1 MGRRGAGVVRY
12 VACVRAQHR
21 PRALR
26 SVGPGLLA
34 YVMLAGCKAAAVGG
48 EMPRDPA
55 PAPSPV
61 DSKPQSRSQQLHAA
75 VEAWHDAGL
84 FDGAILVADKGEV
97 VFEGAFGPADRED
110 GRANSPQ
117 TPFAIASLTK
127 QFTAVLVM
135 MQVEQHRLELD
146 DVITDVLPWYRA
158 ETGQKI
164 SVRDLLSHTS
174 GLPDVDTSLY
184 MLDDRRAAQS
194 RWAVESFGSGDLQFE
209 PGTQFAYT
217 NTDYHVLGAMLEEI
231 TGQTFAEVLDKQILN
246 PLGMRDSGIAQRETD
261 DGTMAR
267 DYVRDAERWV
277 EAPRFRL
284 QNWQGAGGM
293 VSTLAD
299 LHRWN
304 RALANN
310 ELVSA
315 QTWETMLTPRTDL
328 PGGGNYVGLGSWVY
342 PRPLPGTDQ
351 TPKLIE
357 RRGAI
362 GGFAVLNVLVADSDR
377 WVVVLSNHY
386 NEDIH
391 TLPFANCLPL
401 DLLLVLYGQPPQGP
415 GQAP

>member
-1 MGRRGAGVVRY
+1 
-12 VACVRAQHR
+12 
-21 PRALR
+21 
-26 SVGPGLLA
+26 
-34 YVMLAGCKAAAVGG
+34 MLAGCKPAAGVG

-61 DSKPQSRSQQLHAA
+61 DSGSQLRSQQLRGA
-75 VEAWHDAGL
+75 VQAWHDAGL
-84 FDGAILVADKGEV
+84 FDGAVLVADEGEV
-97 VFEGAFGPADRED
+97 VFEAAFGPADRQN

-135 MQVEQHRLELD
+135 MQVEQHRLELS

-158 ETGQKI
+158 DTGQKI

-174 GLPDVDTSLY
+174 GLPDVDLSLY
-184 MLDDRRAAQS
+184 QLDDPRAAQS
-194 RWAVESFGSGDLQFE
+194 RWAVENFGSGDLQFE

-231 TGQTFAEVLDKQILN
+231 TGQTFAELLDSEVLK
-246 PLGMRDSGIAQRETD
+246 PLGMRDSGIARRD
-261 DGTMAR
+261 VDGGTMAH
-267 DYVRDAERWV
+267 DYVRDGDRWI
-277 EAPRFRL
+277 EAPRYRL

-304 RALANN
+304 QALANN

-315 QTWETMLTPRTDL
+315 RTWETMLTPRTDL

-342 PRPLPGTDQ
+342 PRPLPGTDEI
-351 TPKLIE
+351 PKLIE

-362 GGFAVLNVLVADSDR
+362 GGYAVLNVLVADSHR

-386 NEDIH
+386 NEGIH
-391 TLPFANCLPL
+391 TLPFASCLPL
-401 DLLLVLYGQPPQGP
+401 DLLLVLYGHPPQGP
-415 GQAP
+415 EQAPPG